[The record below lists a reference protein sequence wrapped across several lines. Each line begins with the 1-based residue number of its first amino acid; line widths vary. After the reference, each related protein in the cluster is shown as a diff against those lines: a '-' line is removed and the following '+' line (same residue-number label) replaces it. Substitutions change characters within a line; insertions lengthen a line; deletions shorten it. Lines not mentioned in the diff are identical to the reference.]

1 MNRLFTLCILSI
13 LMLPSHVFAGGFT
26 PRDLAGCKLPV
37 LSGARTAGEMANTI
51 ENGNLFFES
60 GGKQQWVFWLAG
72 ANEELTPK
80 TLAVY
85 ADALGKSGAWLG
97 AADATW
103 EEVDG
108 TKAARLP
115 FKLSNSQPVNG
126 QMLAWAHVPSGRIFV
141 IGITPPWDKRGV
153 SAVSSEALGALLT
166 EAAPLVDCSGAG
178 ATDRGL
184 AMFEVPPMGYGVDT
198 SDPPRLYY
206 NKPGHG
212 LVLWRAKGGD
222 QSSDVS
228 CTTPAETVFDAFAG
242 PLSLTYEGE
251 INAVI
256 DNFSGQTDGPLCD
269 VQRPVT
275 GFTDQEGDTARYVMY
290 ACPNAE
296 GAVAALEF
304 GNLNVAKAEN
314 RADVFGAVCGNEL
327 PTEPEPEPATPA
339 AEKKQWVPGQ

>member
-1 MNRLFTLCILSI
+1 MNRLLTLCMLS
-13 LMLPSHVFAGGFT
+13 LLALPTSVMAAGFEA
-26 PRDLAGCKLPV
+26 RDLAGCKLPV
-37 LSGARTAGEMANTI
+37 LSGARTAGEMANST

-72 ANEELTPK
+72 ANEELNPK

-97 AADATW
+97 AAEATW

-115 FKLSNSQPVNG
+115 FKLSKEQPVNG
-126 QMLAWAHVPSGRIFV
+126 QMLAWAHVPSGRIFMLGV
-141 IGITPPWDKRGV
+141 TPPWSKQGV
-153 SAVSSEALGALLT
+153 SSVSSEVLGALLT

-184 AMFEVPPMGYGVDT
+184 AMFEVAPRGYGVDT

-206 NKPGHG
+206 NKPGHA
-212 LVLWRAKGGD
+212 LVLWRAGRGD
-222 QSSDVS
+222 VSSDVS

-242 PLSLTYEGE
+242 PLTLTYKGD
-251 INAVI
+251 INAVV
-256 DNFSGQTDGPLCD
+256 DNFGGKADGPLCD
-269 VQRPVT
+269 VQRSVT

-290 ACPNAE
+290 PCPNAD

-304 GNLNVAKAEN
+304 GNPDVAKVEN
-314 RADVFGAVCGNEL
+314 RADVFAAICGNEL
-327 PTEPEPEPATPA
+327 PPEPEPEPETPA
-339 AEKKQWVPGQ
+339 AEKKQWTPGQ